1 MGSFW
6 YGRCHPIHTQGCHD
20 RCSRPPVGRGWRD
33 YLQGLVEGQEVQV
46 SRIGRLPV
54 DVPAGVQVNVQGSNV
69 HIKGPKGELQ
79 RTFSSLIGIALEKN
93 QVVITR
99 GSDGPEERALHGTT
113 RAVIANMVHGV
124 SAGFVVVLEIEGVGY
139 RSEMDGK
146 TLVLHVGY
154 SHPVRMEPPAG
165 ISFEVELKTR
175 QIKVLGYD
183 REVVGQTAA
192 EIRRVRPPEPYHGK
206 GIRYAGEKI
215 RRKAGKA
222 GKGAK

>member
-1 MGSFW
+1 M
-6 YGRCHPIHTQGCHD
+6 
-20 RCSRPPVGRGWRD
+20 
-33 YLQGLVEGQEVQV
+33 

-54 DVPAGVQVNVQGSNV
+54 AVPNGVQVNVQGSDV
-69 HIKGPKGELQ
+69 HVKGPKGELK
-79 RTFSSLIGIALEKN
+79 RTFSNLIGIVLEDG

-99 GSDGPEERALHGTT
+99 KSDHPSERALHGTT
-113 RAVIANMVHGV
+113 RAVIANMVRGV
-124 SAGFVVVLEIEGVGY
+124 SSGFEVVLQVDGVGY
-139 RSEMDGK
+139 RAEMQGK
-146 TLVLHVGY
+146 DLALFVGY
-154 SHPVRMEPPAG
+154 SHPIKVEPPAG
-165 ISFEVELKTR
+165 TSFEVDQKTR

-206 GIRYAGEKI
+206 GIRYINEKV

>member
-1 MGSFW
+1 
-6 YGRCHPIHTQGCHD
+6 
-20 RCSRPPVGRGWRD
+20 
-33 YLQGLVEGQEVQV
+33 V

-54 DVPAGVQVNVQGSNV
+54 AVPNGVQVDVQGSDV
-69 HIKGPKGELQ
+69 HVKGPKGELK
-79 RTFSSLIGIALEKN
+79 RTFSSLVGIELQNGE
-93 QVVITR
+93 VLVTR
-99 GSDGPEERALHGTT
+99 KSDNPKERALHGTT

-124 SAGFVVVLEIEGVGY
+124 SSGFEVVLAVEGVGY
-139 RSEMDGK
+139 RAEMQGK
-146 TLVLHVGY
+146 DLALFVGY
-154 SHPVRMEPPAG
+154 SHPVKMTPPAG
-165 ISFEVELKTR
+165 ISFEVDLKTR

-183 REVVGQTAA
+183 REAVGQTAS

>member
-1 MGSFW
+1 
-6 YGRCHPIHTQGCHD
+6 
-20 RCSRPPVGRGWRD
+20 
-33 YLQGLVEGQEVQV
+33 V

-54 DVPAGVQVNVQGSNV
+54 TVPGTVQINVQGSDV
-69 HIKGPKGELQ
+69 HVKGPKGELK
-79 RTFSSLIGIALEKN
+79 RTFSPLVGIKLEDG

-99 GSDGPEERALHGTT
+99 TSDHPRERALHGTT
-113 RAVIANMVHGV
+113 RAVIANMVRGV
-124 SAGFVVVLEIEGVGY
+124 SSGFDVVLEVEGVGY
-139 RSEMDGK
+139 RAEMSGK
-146 TLVLHVGY
+146 NLSLFVGY
-154 SHPVRMEPPAG
+154 SHPVRVEPPEG
-165 ISFEVELKTR
+165 ISFEVDLKTR

-183 REVVGQTAA
+183 REAVGQTAA

>member
-1 MGSFW
+1 
-6 YGRCHPIHTQGCHD
+6 
-20 RCSRPPVGRGWRD
+20 
-33 YLQGLVEGQEVQV
+33 V

-54 DVPAGVQVNVQGSNV
+54 DVPASVQVNVQGSNV
-69 HIKGPKGELQ
+69 HVKGPKGELQ
-79 RTFSSLIGIALEKN
+79 RTFSSLIGIALENN
-93 QVVITR
+93 QLVITR
-99 GSDGPEERALHGTT
+99 NSDKPEERALHGTT

-124 SAGFVVVLEIEGVGY
+124 SAGFEVILEVDGVGY

-154 SHPVRMEPPAG
+154 SHPVRMEPPTG
-165 ISFEVELKTR
+165 ISFEVDMKTR

>member
-1 MGSFW
+1 
-6 YGRCHPIHTQGCHD
+6 
-20 RCSRPPVGRGWRD
+20 
-33 YLQGLVEGQEVQV
+33 V

-54 DVPAGVQVNVQGSNV
+54 DIPASVQVKVQGSNV

-79 RTFSSLIGIALEKN
+79 RTFSSLIGIALENN
-93 QVVITR
+93 QVVLTR
-99 GSDGPEERALHGTT
+99 NSDSPEERALHGTT

-124 SAGFVVVLEIEGVGY
+124 STGFVVVLEIEGVGY

-154 SHPVRMEPPAG
+154 SHPVRVEPPAG
-165 ISFEVELKTR
+165 ISYEVDQKAR
-175 QIKVLGYD
+175 QIKVLGFD
-183 REVVGQTAA
+183 RELVGQTAA

-206 GIRYAGEKI
+206 GIRYVGEKI